1 MSIFSSMTTVLPASA
16 AVTAAAQNAAPPEP
30 THAAPS
36 QSSSMAA
43 AGSMPVSA
51 CLRAFTSPPAWST
64 HSATAV
70 AKAMDDSEAPVTV
83 SKLRLC
89 DLETLVLEDIDG
101 SVADVAAFLVLDINQ
116 ASMASSVNVT
126 FTLTAPLRPSAL
138 ASYVPAL

>member
-16 AVTAAAQNAAPPEP
+16 AVTAAANAAPPEP
-30 THAAPS
+30 TTHTS

-51 CLRAFTSPPAWST
+51 FLRAFTSPPAWST

-89 DLETLVLEDIDG
+89 DWRYLSLRI
-101 SVADVAAFLVLDINQ
+101 SMAASPMLRLSSCSTSM
-116 ASMASSVNVT
+116 ASIASSVNVT